1 MLEEPGRRLR
11 SVRERL
17 RLRYRN
23 VEEASQRIASRH
35 RNDEF
40 IVGLSRLAD
49 IENKGTI
56 PSIYR
61 LYSLCAIYGLDFN
74 TALSW
79 YGIDLKRL
87 TVDAA
92 GLPLG
97 QTRPVEF
104 DAPPDDRDAPEP
116 VPALTESPKAGRSV
130 QGKPAAHNPEL
141 PKLGL
146 AETGAKTTLLSGRAV
161 GWGKLPLALL
171 DSPNLQGVRYAFIGT
186 DDWTMFPVIPP
197 GAFVQVDESHR
208 RIAKDGWSHDYD
220 RPLYLIEH
228 RGGFRCGWCT
238 EIRGMLILQP
248 HPLSPAPLQV
258 FRYPG
263 EADVIGQVVG
273 VTILFGAARARRT
286 RS

>member
-11 SVRERL
+11 RVRERL

-23 VEEASQRIASRH
+23 VEEASQRIAGRH
-35 RNDEF
+35 RSDEF
-40 IVGLSRLAD
+40 IIGLSRLAD

-74 TALSW
+74 TALYW
-79 YGIDLKRL
+79 YGIDLQRL
-87 TVDAA
+87 AVDAA
-92 GLPLG
+92 GLLLG
-97 QTRPVEF
+97 DTRPVEF
-104 DAPPDDRDAPEP
+104 EGPTEGGGAAEPEAALP
-116 VPALTESPKAGRSV
+116 YPAKT
-130 QGKPAAHNPEL
+130 GKPERDKVQSSTAESFQSNPSE
-141 PKLGL
+141 
-146 AETGAKTTLLSGRAV
+146 TTLLSGRAL

-171 DSPNLQGVRYAFIGT
+171 DSPNLPGVRYAFVGT

-197 GAFVQVDESHR
+197 GAFVQVDESRR

-220 RPLYLIEH
+220 RPVYLIEH
-228 RGGFRCGWCT
+228 RGGFRCAWCA
-238 EIRGMLILQP
+238 EKRGMLILQP
-248 HPLSPAPLQV
+248 HPLSHAQLEV

-273 VTILFGAARARRT
+273 VTILFDAARGRRT

>member
-11 SVRERL
+11 RVRERL

-23 VEEASQRIASRH
+23 VEEASQRIAGRH
-35 RNDEF
+35 RSDEF
-40 IVGLSRLAD
+40 TVGLSRLAD

-79 YGIDLKRL
+79 YGIDLQRL
-87 TVDAA
+87 IVDAA

-97 QTRPVEF
+97 HTRPVEF
-104 DAPPDDRDAPEP
+104 DAPPDNVEAAESGAAVGQPAQTGKREPGKLQANAAEASLLDR
-116 VPALTESPKAGRSV
+116 S
-130 QGKPAAHNPEL
+130 
-141 PKLGL
+141 
-146 AETGAKTTLLSGRAV
+146 KTTLLSGRAL

-171 DSPNLQGVRYAFIGT
+171 DSPNLEGVRYAFIGT
-186 DDWTMFPVIPP
+186 DDWTMSPVIPP
-197 GAFVQVDESHR
+197 GAFVQVDESRR

-220 RPLYLIEH
+220 RPVYLIEH
-228 RGGFRCGWCT
+228 RGGFRCAWCA
-238 EIRGMLILQP
+238 ENRGMLILLP
-248 HPLSPAPLQV
+248 HPLSHAQLEV

-273 VTILFGAARARRT
+273 VTILFDAAKGRRT

>member
-40 IVGLSRLAD
+40 IIGLSRLAD

-79 YGIDLKRL
+79 YGIDLARL

-97 QTRPVEF
+97 HTRPVEF
-104 DAPPDDRDAPEP
+104 DAPNHEQAADAGPI
-116 VPALTESPKAGRSV
+116 LTPPLKAGKSQDGKRAPPSV
-130 QGKPAAHNPEL
+130 LSEL
-141 PKLGL
+141 GI
-146 AETGAKTTLLSGRAV
+146 AESGSKTTLLSSRGA
-161 GWGKLPLALL
+161 GWGKLPLAML

-197 GAFVQVDESHR
+197 GAFVQIDESRR

-238 EIRGMLILQP
+238 EKRGMLILQP
-248 HPLSPAPLQV
+248 HPLSHAPLEV

-273 VTILFGAARARRT
+273 ATILFDAARGRRT